1 MTLPPKMMKR
11 FKKIVA
17 EATSDVLDKLD
28 ILSGS
33 KPQSQ
38 SFTTPVLSRQ
48 TRDAMEQI
56 DDIGRITAVTAY
68 ARTPAEMGL
77 PSTPPRV
84 ILQGVNDSL
93 ALPQSLWETLISEGW
108 IDSCG
113 VISAQ
118 YIRASSG

>member
-1 MTLPPKMMKR
+1 MTIPPKMMKR

-33 KPQSQ
+33 KPQGQ
-38 SFTTPVLSRQ
+38 SFTAPVLSGHH
-48 TRDAMEQI
+48 RDAMEQI
-56 DDIGRITAVTAY
+56 EAIGRVTAVTAY

-84 ILQGVNDSL
+84 VLQGVNDSL
-93 ALPQSLWETLISEGW
+93 ALPQPLWDALINDGW

-113 VISAQ
+113 AVTAQ
-118 YIRASSG
+118 YINASSG